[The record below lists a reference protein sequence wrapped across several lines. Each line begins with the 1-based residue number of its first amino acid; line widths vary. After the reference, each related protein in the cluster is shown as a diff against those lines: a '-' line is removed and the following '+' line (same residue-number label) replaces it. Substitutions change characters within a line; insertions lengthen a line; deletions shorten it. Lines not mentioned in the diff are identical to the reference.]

1 MKAARWTLITALLL
15 GLAAFAVA
23 CGADPTPTP
32 VPTATPT
39 PVPAPTATPV
49 PGATAMPAPEPTA
62 TPTPD
67 AMAAFKE
74 EWDAL
79 IAAAQQEGE
88 LVFIGAWGD
97 YRPAILHFGEMY
109 GINIVEGPA
118 SGRQSAERL
127 LAERQRGV
135 YAADSYNRGGGTFR
149 RLGDA
154 GTWEAY
160 ADIEELLIHPD
171 ALDVSKQRFGQFFWA
186 LPEDYTDA
194 DGKSGM
200 TGLRWQFQV
209 TEVSPIAY
217 NTTTVS
223 QETLDS
229 IQSYRDLLRPEIV
242 ERTVMDNFFIAAST
256 GRRVRM
262 WRIMGPEFLE
272 QLLTAYS
279 AAGNLLQEGDRRL
292 VDGMAQG
299 KWDMS
304 ISSSGSVDDVIDAGL
319 PWAYLVPDERLLE
332 GGLLPDIAGGGARM
346 VGVPTNPANP
356 NAAKLFHNWLLTQEG
371 QTAIHTM
378 YDGDFSNPSLRNDVP
393 QGQIRDRVWDNIGMS
408 GGIEEIGQP
417 LAPGVEYQ
425 QDLDDSL
432 QFGHDLMEKLGITF

>member
-1 MKAARWTLITALLL
+1 MKIARWSLITALLS

-32 VPTATPT
+32 APTPT
-39 PVPAPTATPV
+39 PVPEPTATPA
-49 PGATAMPAPEPTA
+49 PGVTAMPEPDPTA

-67 AMAAFKE
+67 PMVAFQA

-79 IAAAQQEGE
+79 VAAAKDEGE

-97 YRPAILHFGEMY
+97 YRPAILHFGETY

-135 YAADSYNRGGGTFR
+135 FAADAYNRGGGTFA
-149 RLGDA
+149 RLAEA

-160 ADIEELLIHPD
+160 SNVEELLIHPD
-171 ALDVSKQRFGQFFWA
+171 ALDLSKQRFGKFYWTI
-186 LPEDYTDA
+186 PEGYTDA
-194 DGKSGM
+194 NGKSGA

-209 TEVSPIAY
+209 TEVAPIAY

-223 QETLDS
+223 QEMLDS
-229 IQSYRDLLRPEIV
+229 IQSYRDMLRPEIV

-272 QLLTAYS
+272 QLFTAYS
-279 AAGNLLQEGDRRL
+279 EAGNLLQEGDRGL
-292 VDGMAQG
+292 VDGMAAG

-304 ISSSGSVDDVIDAGL
+304 MASSGSVDDVIDAGL

-332 GGLLPDIAGGGARM
+332 GGLLPDIGGGGARM
-346 VGVPTNPANP
+346 VGVPTSPANP
-356 NAAKLFHNWLLTQEG
+356 NATKLFFNWLLTQEG

-393 QGQIRDRVWDNIGMS
+393 QGQIRDRVWNSVGMS
-408 GGIEEIGQP
+408 GGEAEIGQP
-417 LAPGVEYQ
+417 LAPGLEYQ
-425 QDLDDSL
+425 KDLSDSL
-432 QFGHDLMEKLGITF
+432 EFGQQLLTRLGIAF